1 MAQSPAGS
9 PGGSPGRP
17 SLWTPSAERK
27 LIRLYVYTTLS
38 LDTIN
43 KLVHYRQ
50 PEAGPGTT
58 YIDTLFSIDS
68 ANRKL
73 RSLLDKEPRWLHPR
87 DESDM
92 GRRLNELSNSPTRL
106 TAADCSSSD
115 SSGSFLSPYDTSS
128 PMSIRSEHLNAP
140 HQAWTR
146 RSASPS
152 NANDG
157 AAFIPFLRQTTYL
170 STSTDGTTGSY
181 RQILH
186 DHSEQYVLAVK
197 RLVKRF
203 TAPFVARVGLHSST
217 PEMMATSTWDLFC
230 DPYPLPRHLLYRDI
244 FILGGDHDLV
254 SPWIAASGITSVGQ
268 HVCVFGP
275 TQSEFLARDS
285 VGNTV
290 LHFIAAHGTLE
301 LLLRILRSGLAD
313 AVARER
319 NTGGQYFLHVINNE
333 SMQDVHRLQQLL
345 LLASARGVDVDARDV
360 YGRTV
365 FHMVRLSGHGPDTV
379 GRLASPFHGPGSNRR
394 DAFGLVPTVASV
406 STEPE
411 PAAEEP
417 DINAHRRRLGII
429 SLALQ
434 NPSVEDDRGRNGL
447 HCLVAGALSVASV
460 ARRCDMD
467 MCPNI
472 PTNLDSASETF
483 RLRHELARGLLEA
496 GVDPNHYDL
505 AGNTPLMTFA
515 AELPEDD
522 DYRRGPAMMELLIQ
536 HGADVKARNRA
547 GETALHVAVRKGRK
561 LAVRVLVHN
570 GASVHV
576 HDAQGRSLLDVA
588 DAMTQQAYGSGKDY
602 AHFEACRAWLSGDAG
617 KAVQRPSLM
626 DEWSLAQP

>member
-1 MAQSPAGS
+1 MTQSPSGGS

-27 LIRLYVYTTLS
+27 MIRLYVYTTLS

-43 KLVHYRQ
+43 RLVHYRQ
-50 PEAGPGTT
+50 PEAGPG
-58 YIDTLFSIDS
+58 IDS

-92 GRRLNELSNSPTRL
+92 SRRLNELSNSPTRL
-106 TAADCSSSD
+106 TTADSSSSE
-115 SSGSFLSPYDTSS
+115 SSSSFLSPHDTNSS
-128 PMSIRSEHLNAP
+128 PMSIHSEHLNV
-140 HQAWTR
+140 HQHPWP
-146 RSASPS
+146 RSSTSPG

-157 AAFIPFLRQTTYL
+157 AVFVPFLRQTTYL

-186 DHSEQYVLAVK
+186 DHSEPYVLAVK

-203 TAPFVARVGLHSST
+203 TAPFAARGGLHSSNS
-217 PEMMATSTWDLFC
+217 EMAPSSGEVFC
-230 DPYPLPRHLLYRDI
+230 DAYPLPRHLLYRDI
-244 FILGGDHDLV
+244 FILVPDMELV
-254 SPWIAASGITSVGQ
+254 SPWVASNGITSVGQ

-275 TQSEFLARDS
+275 TQSDLLARDS
-285 VGNTV
+285 VGNTA

-319 NTGGQYFLHVINNE
+319 NTAGQYFLHVINND
-333 SMQDVHRLQQLL
+333 SMQDTHRLQQLL
-345 LLASARGVDVDARDV
+345 LLASGRGVDVNAQDV
-360 YGRTV
+360 YGRTI

-379 GRLASPFHGPGSNRR
+379 VRLASPFHGPGSNRR
-394 DAFGLVPTVASV
+394 DAFGLVPTVASA
-406 STEPE
+406 SADLDPPT
-411 PAAEEP
+411 AEEP
-417 DINAHRRRLGII
+417 DIDAHRRRLETIGH
-429 SLALQ
+429 ALQ
-434 NPSVEDDRGRNGL
+434 NPSVEDERGRNGL
-447 HCLVAGALSVASV
+447 HCLAAGALSTASV
-460 ARRCDMD
+460 AQRCDLD
-467 MCPNI
+467 MCPDI
-472 PTNLDSASETF
+472 PTHLDSATETF
-483 RLRHELARGLLEA
+483 RIRHDLARGLLQA

-505 AGNTPLMTFA
+505 AGDTPLMTFA

-522 DYRRGPAMMELLIQ
+522 DYRRGPAIMELLIRQ
-536 HGADVKARNRA
+536 GADVNARNRA

-561 LAVRVLVHN
+561 LAVRVLVNN

-588 DAMTQQAYGSGKDY
+588 DAMTRQACGSGKDY
-602 AHFEACRAWLSGDAG
+602 AHFEACRAWLSGDSG
-617 KAVQRPSLM
+617 KAVQRPSLL
-626 DEWSLAQP
+626 DEWGKIEE

>member
-1 MAQSPAGS
+1 MAQSPTGS

-27 LIRLYVYTTLS
+27 MIRLYVYTTLS

-43 KLVHYRQ
+43 RLVHIRQ
-50 PEAGPGTT
+50 PEAGPGV
-58 YIDTLFSIDS
+58 DS

-92 GRRLNELSNSPTRL
+92 SRRLNELSNSPTRL

-115 SSGSFLSPYDTSS
+115 SSGSFLGPHDSAS
-128 PMSIRSEHLNAP
+128 PMSIRSEHRSHPL
-140 HQAWTR
+140 HSWTR
-146 RSASPS
+146 SSASPS
-152 NANDG
+152 NPNDG
-157 AAFIPFLRQTTYL
+157 AVFVPFLRQTTCL
-170 STSTDGTTGSY
+170 STSTDATTGSY

-186 DHSEQYVLAVK
+186 DHSEPYVLAVK

-203 TAPFVARVGLHSST
+203 TAPFVALHSST
-217 PEMMATSTWDLFC
+217 PEMMTPSSWHLFC
-230 DPYPLPRHLLYRDI
+230 DAYPLPRYLLYRDV
-244 FILGGDHDLV
+244 FILGGDLDLV
-254 SPWIAASGITSVGQ
+254 SPWVASNGITFVGQ
-268 HVCVFGP
+268 RICVFGP
-275 TQSEFLARDS
+275 THSDFVDRDS
-285 VGNTV
+285 VGNTA
-290 LHFIAAHGTLE
+290 LHFIAAHGSLE
-301 LLLRILRSGLAD
+301 LLLRTLRSGLAD

-319 NTGGQYFLHVINNE
+319 NTAGQYFLHAINNE

-345 LLASARGVDVDARDV
+345 LLASGRGVDVNARDV
-360 YGRTV
+360 YGRTI

-379 GRLASPFHGPGSNRR
+379 VRLASPFHGPGSSRR
-394 DAFGLVPTVASV
+394 DAFGLVPTVASAA
-406 STEPE
+406 SADLEPT
-411 PAAEEP
+411 AEEP
-417 DINAHRRRLGII
+417 DINAHRRRLETI

-447 HCLVAGALSVASV
+447 HCLAAGALSAASV
-460 ARRCDMD
+460 AQRCDID

-472 PTNLDSASETF
+472 PTHLDSASETF
-483 RLRHELARGLLEA
+483 RLRHEFARGLLEA

-522 DYRRGPAMMELLIQ
+522 DYRTGPAMMELLIRQ
-536 HGADVKARNRA
+536 GADVKARNRA
-547 GETALHVAVRKGRK
+547 GETALHIAVRKGRK

-588 DAMTQQAYGSGKDY
+588 DAMTRHACGSGKDY

-617 KAVQRPSLM
+617 KAVQRPSLL
-626 DEWSLAQP
+626 DEWSQAR